1 MRAPSPKRAKAIALR
16 AEGLTMQEIAAKLGI
31 NRGTVSKW
39 LAKERFKT
47 QANELDRLISDAQ
60 AKYDSLPPSEAER
73 LRDLRDS
80 LREQQQVII
89 KRQIKLLESVQ
100 GEAMTALRSWPSCK
114 SMPPTGWPVRS
125 SDWGPWLTLSRPAPQ
140 RPTQGECNERAS
152 AAVNHCRA
160 VQHDPQGAG
169 AVVP

>member
-100 GEAMTALRSWPSCK
+100 GEAMTALRSK
-114 SMPPTGWPVRS
+114 DLPTVRAAAS
-125 SDWGPWLTLSRPAPQ
+125 LISALT
-140 RPTQGECNERAS
+140 RAF
-152 AAVNHCRA
+152 AHE
-160 VQHDPQGAG
+160 G
-169 AVVP
+169 AVYGIIDPAEAMRQALKDD

>member
-60 AKYDSLPPSEAER
+60 AKYDNLPPSEAER

-100 GEAMTALRSWPSCK
+100 GEAMTALRSK
-114 SMPPTGWPVRS
+114 DLPTVRAAAS
-125 SDWGPWLTLSRPAPQ
+125 LISALT
-140 RPTQGECNERAS
+140 RAF
-152 AAVNHCRA
+152 AHE
-160 VQHDPQGAG
+160 G
-169 AVVP
+169 AVYGIIDPAEAMRQALKDD

>member
-60 AKYDSLPPSEAER
+60 AKYDNLPPSEAER

-100 GEAMTALRSWPSCK
+100 GEAMTALRSK
-114 SMPPTGWPVRS
+114 DLPTVRAAAS
-125 SDWGPWLTLSRPAPQ
+125 LISALT
-140 RPTQGECNERAS
+140 RAFTHE
-152 AAVNHCRA
+152 AAVY
-160 VQHDPQGAG
+160 QIIDPAEVMRQALKDD
-169 AVVP
+169 

>member
-60 AKYDSLPPSEAER
+60 AKYDNLPPSEAER
-73 LRDLRDS
+73 LSQLRDT

-100 GEAMTALRSWPSCK
+100 GEAMTALRSK
-114 SMPPTGWPVRS
+114 DLPTVRAAAS
-125 SDWGPWLTLSRPAPQ
+125 LISALTRAFAHEAMVYQIIDPAEVMRQ
-140 RPTQGECNERAS
+140 ALK
-152 AAVNHCRA
+152 
-160 VQHDPQGAG
+160 DD
-169 AVVP
+169 

>member
-16 AEGLTMQEIAAKLGI
+16 AEGLTMQEIAAKLGV

-39 LAKERFKT
+39 LAKERFKA

-60 AKYDSLPPSEAER
+60 AKYDNLPPSEAER
-73 LRDLRDS
+73 LSQLRDS

-100 GEAMTALRSWPSCK
+100 GEAMTALRSK
-114 SMPPTGWPVRS
+114 DLPTVRAAAS
-125 SDWGPWLTLSRPAPQ
+125 LISALTRAFAHEAMVYQIIDPAEVMRQ
-140 RPTQGECNERAS
+140 ALK
-152 AAVNHCRA
+152 
-160 VQHDPQGAG
+160 DD
-169 AVVP
+169 

>member
-60 AKYDSLPPSEAER
+60 AKYDNLPPSEAER

-100 GEAMTALRSWPSCK
+100 GEAMTALRSK
-114 SMPPTGWPVRS
+114 DLPTVRAAAS
-125 SDWGPWLTLSRPAPQ
+125 LISALT
-140 RPTQGECNERAS
+140 RAF
-152 AAVNHCRA
+152 AHE
-160 VQHDPQGAG
+160 G
-169 AVVP
+169 AVYGIIDPAEAMRQALKDE

>member
-1 MRAPSPKRAKAIALR
+1 MRAPSPKRAKANALR

-60 AKYDSLPPSEAER
+60 AKYDNLPPSEAER

-100 GEAMTALRSWPSCK
+100 GEAMTALRSK
-114 SMPPTGWPVRS
+114 DLPTVRAAAS
-125 SDWGPWLTLSRPAPQ
+125 LISALTRAFAHEAMVYQIIDPAEVMRQ
-140 RPTQGECNERAS
+140 ALK
-152 AAVNHCRA
+152 
-160 VQHDPQGAG
+160 DD
-169 AVVP
+169 

>member
-60 AKYDSLPPSEAER
+60 AKYDNLPPSEAER

-100 GEAMTALRSWPSCK
+100 GEAMTALRSK
-114 SMPPTGWPVRS
+114 DLPTVRAAAS
-125 SDWGPWLTLSRPAPQ
+125 LISALTRAFAHEAMVYQIIDPAEVMRQ
-140 RPTQGECNERAS
+140 ALKDE
-152 AAVNHCRA
+152 
-160 VQHDPQGAG
+160 
-169 AVVP
+169 

>member
-100 GEAMTALRSWPSCK
+100 GEAMTALRSK
-114 SMPPTGWPVRS
+114 DLPTVRAAAS
-125 SDWGPWLTLSRPAPQ
+125 LISALTRAFAHEAMVYQIIDPAEVMRQ
-140 RPTQGECNERAS
+140 ALKDE
-152 AAVNHCRA
+152 
-160 VQHDPQGAG
+160 
-169 AVVP
+169 